1 MPTGDKQELN
11 KMDAEIEALNTA
23 NTAMSAEINQLTAKH
38 KSLQTEL
45 SLEEATLSLKQI
57 SDEVRTVVL

>member
-1 MPTGDKQELN
+1 
-11 KMDAEIEALNTA
+11 MDAEIEALNTA